1 MKRMLVI
8 AAALFGLASAAPA
21 QADIDI
27 NIGIGVPG
35 MIYSTPNHPR
45 HGHYHRPAHPHS
57 PRVIVTEPRVIV
69 VPERRWY
76 GDARGYDRPYGRSYD
91 RHNNRR
97 DFHHG
102 SRHKGGKHHNRGR
115 HRD

>member
-8 AAALFGLASAAPA
+8 AAALFGLAGAAPA

-35 MIYSTPNHPR
+35 MIYTTPNHPR

-57 PRVIVTEPRVIV
+57 PRVIV

-76 GDARGYDRPYGRSYD
+76 GDARGYDRPYGRPYD
-91 RHNNRR
+91 RHDRR
-97 DFHHG
+97 DFHRG
-102 SRHKGGKHHNRGR
+102 SRHKSGKHHHNRGR